1 MPNAPLILIAPSTQR
16 QGVEFADASIS
27 LSNRY
32 AQAILAAGGLPV
44 IMPCEPDA
52 ARTAAFVQRA
62 DGVMLTGGDDVQTKL
77 YAPNMPAE
85 LARTVSPP
93 EPERDLLEL
102 QLIDEIFRQ
111 HKPLLAICRG
121 HQMLNVAL
129 GGTLVVDIPTQL
141 PHALN
146 HRRMDRKTEPV
157 HDVALTPGSQ
167 LAGLLGCSQ
176 IGVNSTHHQS
186 VGRVAPPLVISAQS
200 EDGVIEGLELKN
212 PGQLPFLQSVQF
224 HPERLHDRYPK
235 FLELFRSF
243 VRVCSVGGRS
253 TRVPK
258 QP

>member
-1 MPNAPLILIAPSTQR
+1 MSNVPLILISPSTQR

-32 AQAILAAGGLPV
+32 AQAILAAGGLPLV
-44 IMPCEPDA
+44 LPCEPGA
-52 ARTAAFVQRA
+52 ALAAAFVQRA

-77 YAPNMPAE
+77 FAPKLSAK

-102 QLIDEIFRQ
+102 QLIDEVFRQ
-111 HKPLLAICRG
+111 RKPLLAICRG

-167 LAGLLGCSQ
+167 LAALLGCSK

-186 VGRVAPPLVISAQS
+186 VGRVAQPLAISAHS
-200 EDGVIEGLELKN
+200 EDGVIEGLELKDA
-212 PGQLPFLQSVQF
+212 GQLPYLQSVQF
-224 HPERLHDRYPK
+224 HPERLYDRYPK

-243 VRVCSVGGRS
+243 VRACSR
-253 TRVPK
+253 
-258 QP
+258 

>member
-16 QGVEFADASIS
+16 KGVEFADASIS

-32 AQAILAAGGLPV
+32 AQAILAAGGLPL
-44 IMPCEPDA
+44 ILPCEPDTA
-52 ARTAAFVQRA
+52 LTAAFVERA

-77 YAPNMPAE
+77 FANKMPAK
-85 LARTVSPP
+85 LARTVSAP

-102 QLIDEIFRQ
+102 QLIDEVFRQ

-141 PHALN
+141 PHALD
-146 HRRMDRKTEPV
+146 HRRMDLKTEPV

-167 LAGLLGCSQ
+167 LAELLGCSN

-186 VGRVAPPLVISAQS
+186 VGRVASPLVVSAQS
-200 EDGVIEGLELKN
+200 EDGVIEALELKD
-212 PGQLPFLQSVQF
+212 PKQLPFLQSVQF
-224 HPERLHDRYPK
+224 HPERLYDRYPK
-235 FLELFRSF
+235 FLEVFRSF
-243 VRVCSVGGRS
+243 VRACSRRGRA
-253 TRVPK
+253 TRGAE
-258 QP
+258 

>member
-1 MPNAPLILIAPSTQR
+1 MSHAPLILISPSTQR

-32 AQAILAAGGLPV
+32 AQAILAAGGLPLV
-44 IMPCEPDA
+44 LPCEPDA
-52 ARTAAFVQRA
+52 TLAAAFVLRA

-77 YAPNMPAE
+77 FAPKLSAK

-102 QLIDEIFRQ
+102 QLIDEVFRQ
-111 HKPLLAICRG
+111 RKPLLAICRG

-141 PHALN
+141 PRALN

-167 LAGLLGCSQ
+167 LAGLLGCSK

-186 VGRVAPPLVISAQS
+186 VGRVAGSLTISAHS
-200 EDGVIEGLELKN
+200 EDGVIEGLELKDA
-212 PGQLPFLQSVQF
+212 GQLPYLQSVQF
-224 HPERLHDRYPK
+224 HPERLYDRYPQ

-243 VRVCSVGGRS
+243 VRACAVGSRP
-253 TRVPK
+253 TR
-258 QP
+258 

>member
-1 MPNAPLILIAPSTQR
+1 MAMAPLILVAPSTQR
-16 QGVEFADASIS
+16 KGVEFADASIS

-32 AQAILAAGGLPV
+32 AQAIIAAGGLPL
-44 IMPCEPDA
+44 ILPCEPDA
-52 ARTAAFVQRA
+52 ALTAAFVQRA

-77 YAPNMPAE
+77 FTTQMPAK
-85 LARTVSPP
+85 LARTVSLP

-111 HKPLLAICRG
+111 RKPLLAICRG

-141 PHALN
+141 PHALE

-157 HDVALTPGSQ
+157 HDMTLTPGSQ
-167 LAGLLGCSQ
+167 LAGLLGCST

-186 VGRVAPPLVISAQS
+186 IDRVAVPLTISAQS
-200 EDGVIEGLELKN
+200 EDGVVEAVELKDA
-212 PGQLPFLQSVQF
+212 GQLPYLQSVQF
-224 HPERLHDRYPK
+224 HPERLYDRYPK

-243 VRVCSVGGRS
+243 VRACAPGGCP
-253 TRVPK
+253 TR
-258 QP
+258 